1 MPLRFS
7 YSCLYETKGGLYMSD
22 FYVFLVEK
30 LGRIPEEIQEYFYEN
45 PEELEK
51 LYGKKRMEEL
61 QKEYLRLVKQGV

>member
-1 MPLRFS
+1 
-7 YSCLYETKGGLYMSD
+7 MSD

-30 LGRIPEEIQEYFYEN
+30 LGRRMPEEIQEYFYEN

-61 QKEYLRLVKQGV
+61 QKEYLSLVKQGV